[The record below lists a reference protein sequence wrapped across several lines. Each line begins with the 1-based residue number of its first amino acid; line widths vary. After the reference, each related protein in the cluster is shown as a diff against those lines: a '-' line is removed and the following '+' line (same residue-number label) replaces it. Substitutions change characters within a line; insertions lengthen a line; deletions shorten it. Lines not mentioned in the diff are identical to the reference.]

1 MKLLYQIL
9 AAGTLAVLAT
19 GCKDETPNYGQTGG
33 GSSETVGYVDLN
45 GLSPQVLL
53 DAEINQTP
61 AQTTA
66 AQTRAV
72 TEATPDYLVRIY
84 NSSDE
89 CVLDTTYGDMQS
101 QFNDGPEQNL
111 LALPVGTYRLEVH
124 SQEPSSVPDVEWEA
138 PTYGTTYDFA
148 VLRSHTSDSPLTIA
162 DEVICKLSNIKVTV
176 SISAD
181 LAELLGDDTKSTVTL
196 GSAVAEFT
204 KSESRA
210 AYFRPQNSDGD
221 TLEFKLTGTKDG
233 KPAELSKTITGVKA
247 GQWRKIMLSIVYAE
261 TGDIK
266 IVVTVDSFVQDSEI
280 TINSTESL
288 WEPELD
294 EGTDRPTLTWPGH
307 DLAQPVALD
316 ESMYDPSGTFNGTAP
331 ALTLSAADGIQTLL
345 LGITSD
351 NAAFRTEIIEAA
363 GLTDVDLCGTIS
375 RLHPFYGLQV
385 TAGATEATI
394 DLESIMYL
402 FFGYEGSHTL
412 TFNMTDNKGRN
423 AVATL
428 QFNYGKGTAEEDP
441 SIVCRQFDIDQP
453 HTTQTGDEIDVDI
466 KTASG
471 IQAFVVSIISETL
484 NEEELAAV
492 GLRPTF
498 DLCNITDPEELAA
511 LTSDDIG
518 FPVNDD
524 VKGQTSMTF
533 SVTKFTGMLSA
544 LFPGTHQFKLAVTN
558 AEGSTT
564 TKTLQLIVEQ

>member
-72 TEATPDYLVRIY
+72 TEATPEYLVRIY

-162 DEVICKLSNIKVTV
+162 DEVVCKLSNIKVTV

-385 TAGATEATI
+385 TVGATEATI

-484 NEEELAAV
+484 NEEVLAAV

-544 LFPGTHQFKLAVTN
+544 FPGTHQFKLAVTN

>member
-9 AAGTLAVLAT
+9 AAGTLAMLAT

-124 SQEPSSVPDVEWEA
+124 SQEPSSVPDVEWVA

-162 DEVICKLSNIKVTV
+162 DEVVCKLSNIKVTV

-363 GLTDVDLCGTIS
+363 GLTNVDLCGTIS

-402 FFGYEGSHTL
+402 FFGYKGSHTL

-484 NEEELAAV
+484 NEEVLAAV

-544 LFPGTHQFKLAVTN
+544 FPGTHQFKLAVTN

>member
-261 TGDIK
+261 TGDINK

-394 DLESIMYL
+394 DLKSIMYL
-402 FFGYEGSHTL
+402 FFGYDGSHTL

-428 QFNYGKGTAEEDP
+428 QFNYGKGTAGEDP

-484 NEEELAAV
+484 NEEVLAAV

-544 LFPGTHQFKLAVTN
+544 FPGTHQFKLAVTN

>member
-9 AAGTLAVLAT
+9 AAGILAVLAT

-162 DEVICKLSNIKVTV
+162 DEVVCKLSNIKVTV

-351 NAAFRTEIIEAA
+351 NAAFRAEIIEAA

-484 NEEELAAV
+484 NEEVLAAV

-544 LFPGTHQFKLAVTN
+544 FPGTHQFKLAVTN

>member
-9 AAGTLAVLAT
+9 AAGTLAMLAT

-53 DAEINQTP
+53 DAEIDQTP

-162 DEVICKLSNIKVTV
+162 DEVVCKLSNIKVTV

-363 GLTDVDLCGTIS
+363 GLTNVDLCGTIS

-402 FFGYEGSHTL
+402 FFGYKGSHTL

-484 NEEELAAV
+484 NEEVLAAV

-544 LFPGTHQFKLAVTN
+544 FPGTHQFKLAVTN

>member
-9 AAGTLAVLAT
+9 AAGILAVLAT

-148 VLRSHTSDSPLTIA
+148 VLRSHTSDSTLTIA

-484 NEEELAAV
+484 NEEVLAAV

-544 LFPGTHQFKLAVTN
+544 FPGTHQFKLAVTN

>member
-9 AAGTLAVLAT
+9 AAGILAVLAT

-484 NEEELAAV
+484 NEEVLAAV

-511 LTSDDIG
+511 LTRDDIG

-544 LFPGTHQFKLAVTN
+544 FPGTHQFKLAVTN

>member
-9 AAGTLAVLAT
+9 AAGTLAMLAT

-72 TEATPDYLVRIY
+72 TEATPNYLVRIY

-162 DEVICKLSNIKVTV
+162 DKVVCKLSNIKVTV

-204 KSESRA
+204 KSESCA

-363 GLTDVDLCGTIS
+363 GLTNVDLCGTIS

-484 NEEELAAV
+484 NEEVLAAV

-544 LFPGTHQFKLAVTN
+544 FPGTHQFKLAVTN

>member
-9 AAGTLAVLAT
+9 AAGTLAMLAT

-89 CVLDTTYGDMQS
+89 CVLNTTYGDMQS

-124 SQEPSSVPDVEWEA
+124 SQDPSSVPDVEWEA

-162 DEVICKLSNIKVTV
+162 DEVVCKLSNIKVTV

-331 ALTLSAADGIQTLL
+331 ALTLSAADGIQILL

-423 AVATL
+423 AVASL

-484 NEEELAAV
+484 NEEVLAAV

-544 LFPGTHQFKLAVTN
+544 FPGTHQFKLAVTN

>member
-9 AAGTLAVLAT
+9 AAGTLAMLAT

-162 DEVICKLSNIKVTV
+162 DKVVCKLSNIKVTV

-221 TLEFKLTGTKDG
+221 TLEFKLTGKKDG

-363 GLTDVDLCGTIS
+363 GLTNVDLCGTIS

-484 NEEELAAV
+484 NEEVLAAV

-544 LFPGTHQFKLAVTN
+544 FPGTHQFKLAVTN

>member
-9 AAGTLAVLAT
+9 AAGTLAMLAT

-162 DEVICKLSNIKVTV
+162 DEVVCKLSNIKVTV

-394 DLESIMYL
+394 DLKSIMYL

-453 HTTQTGDEIDVDI
+453 HTTQTGDKIDVDI

-484 NEEELAAV
+484 NEEVLAAV

-544 LFPGTHQFKLAVTN
+544 FPGTHQFKLAVTN

>member
-9 AAGTLAVLAT
+9 AAGTLAMLAT

-124 SQEPSSVPDVEWEA
+124 SQDPSSVPDVEWEA

-162 DEVICKLSNIKVTV
+162 DEVVCKLSNIKVTV

-484 NEEELAAV
+484 NEEVLAAV

-524 VKGQTSMTF
+524 VKGQTAMTF

-544 LFPGTHQFKLAVTN
+544 FPGTHQFKLAVTN

>member
-9 AAGTLAVLAT
+9 AAGTLAMLAT

-162 DEVICKLSNIKVTV
+162 DEVVCKLSNIKVTV

-394 DLESIMYL
+394 DLKSIMYL

-412 TFNMTDNKGRN
+412 TFNTTDNKGRN

-484 NEEELAAV
+484 NEEVLAAV

-544 LFPGTHQFKLAVTN
+544 FPGTHQFKLAVTN

>member
-9 AAGTLAVLAT
+9 AAGILAVLAT

-84 NSSDE
+84 TSSDE

-162 DEVICKLSNIKVTV
+162 DEVVCKLSNIKVTV

-484 NEEELAAV
+484 NEEVLAAV

-544 LFPGTHQFKLAVTN
+544 FPGTHQFKLAVTN

>member
-9 AAGTLAVLAT
+9 AAGTLAMLAT

-124 SQEPSSVPDVEWEA
+124 SLEPSSVPDVEWEA

-162 DEVICKLSNIKVTV
+162 DEVVCKLSNIKVTV

-484 NEEELAAV
+484 NEEVLAAV

-511 LTSDDIG
+511 LTRDDIG

-544 LFPGTHQFKLAVTN
+544 FPGTHQFKLAVTN

>member
-9 AAGTLAVLAT
+9 AAGILAVLAT

-138 PTYGTTYDFA
+138 PTYGTTYNFA

-162 DEVICKLSNIKVTV
+162 DEVVCKLSNIKVTV

-484 NEEELAAV
+484 NEEVLAAV

-544 LFPGTHQFKLAVTN
+544 FPGTHQFKLAVTN

>member
-9 AAGTLAVLAT
+9 AAGTLAMLAT

-162 DEVICKLSNIKVTV
+162 DKVVCKLSNIKVTV

-181 LAELLGDDTKSTVTL
+181 HLAELLGDDTKSTVTL
-196 GSAVAEFT
+196 GSAVEEFT

-363 GLTDVDLCGTIS
+363 GLTNVDLCGTIS

-484 NEEELAAV
+484 NEEVLAAV

-544 LFPGTHQFKLAVTN
+544 FPGTHQFKLAVTN

>member
-9 AAGTLAVLAT
+9 AAGILAVLAT

-162 DEVICKLSNIKVTV
+162 DEVVCKLSNIKVTV

-441 SIVCRQFDIDQP
+441 SIVCQQFDIDQP

-484 NEEELAAV
+484 NEEVLAAV

-544 LFPGTHQFKLAVTN
+544 FPGTHQFKLAVTN

>member
-9 AAGTLAVLAT
+9 AAGTLAMLAT

-162 DEVICKLSNIKVTV
+162 DEVVCKLSNIKVTV

-484 NEEELAAV
+484 NEEVLAAV

-544 LFPGTHQFKLAVTN
+544 FPGTHQFKLAVTN

>member
-9 AAGTLAVLAT
+9 AAGILAVLAT

-101 QFNDGPEQNL
+101 QFNEGPEQNL

-148 VLRSHTSDSPLTIA
+148 VLRNHTSDSPLTIA

-484 NEEELAAV
+484 NEEVLAAV

-544 LFPGTHQFKLAVTN
+544 FPGTHQFKLAVTN

>member
-9 AAGTLAVLAT
+9 AAGTLAMLAT

-162 DEVICKLSNIKVTV
+162 DEVVCKLSNIKVTV

-363 GLTDVDLCGTIS
+363 GLTNVDLCGTIS

-394 DLESIMYL
+394 DLERIMYL
-402 FFGYEGSHTL
+402 FFGYKGSHTL

-484 NEEELAAV
+484 NEEVLAAV

-544 LFPGTHQFKLAVTN
+544 FPGTHQFKLAVTN

>member
-9 AAGTLAVLAT
+9 AAGTLAMLAT

-45 GLSPQVLL
+45 GLSPQALL

-162 DEVICKLSNIKVTV
+162 DEVVCKLSNIKVTV

-394 DLESIMYL
+394 DLKSIMYL

-484 NEEELAAV
+484 NEEVLAAV

-544 LFPGTHQFKLAVTN
+544 FPGTHQFKLAVTN

>member
-9 AAGTLAVLAT
+9 AAGTLAMLAT

-162 DEVICKLSNIKVTV
+162 DEVVCKLSNIKVTV

-196 GSAVAEFT
+196 GSAVEEFT

-363 GLTDVDLCGTIS
+363 GLTNVDLCGTIS

-402 FFGYEGSHTL
+402 FFGYKGSHTL

-484 NEEELAAV
+484 NEEVLDAV

-544 LFPGTHQFKLAVTN
+544 FPGTHQFKLAVTN

>member
-162 DEVICKLSNIKVTV
+162 DEVVCKLSNIKVTV

-385 TAGATEATI
+385 TAGATAATI

-484 NEEELAAV
+484 NEEVLAAV

-544 LFPGTHQFKLAVTN
+544 FPGTHQFKLAVTN

>member
-9 AAGTLAVLAT
+9 AAGTLAMLAT

-148 VLRSHTSDSPLTIA
+148 VLRSHTSDSPQTIA
-162 DEVICKLSNIKVTV
+162 DEVVCKLSNIKVTV

-363 GLTDVDLCGTIS
+363 GLTNVDLCGTIS

-394 DLESIMYL
+394 DLKSIMYL

-484 NEEELAAV
+484 NEEVLAAV

-544 LFPGTHQFKLAVTN
+544 FPGTHQFKLAVTN

>member
-1 MKLLYQIL
+1 MKFLYQIL

-111 LALPVGTYRLEVH
+111 LALPVGTSRLEVH

-484 NEEELAAV
+484 NEEVLAAV

-544 LFPGTHQFKLAVTN
+544 FPGTHQFKLAVTN

>member
-9 AAGTLAVLAT
+9 AAGILAVLAT

-233 KPAELSKTITGVKA
+233 KPAEPSKTITGVKA

-484 NEEELAAV
+484 NEEVLAAV

-544 LFPGTHQFKLAVTN
+544 FPGTHQFKLAVTN

>member
-9 AAGTLAVLAT
+9 AAGTLAMLAT

-162 DEVICKLSNIKVTV
+162 DEVVCKLSNIKVTV

-363 GLTDVDLCGTIS
+363 GLTNVDLCGTIS

-394 DLESIMYL
+394 DLKSIMYL

-484 NEEELAAV
+484 NEEVLAAV

-544 LFPGTHQFKLAVTN
+544 FPGTHQFKLAVTN

>member
-9 AAGTLAVLAT
+9 AAGILAVLAT

-484 NEEELAAV
+484 NEEVLAAA

-544 LFPGTHQFKLAVTN
+544 FPGTHQFKLAVTN

>member
-9 AAGTLAVLAT
+9 AAGILAVLAT

-162 DEVICKLSNIKVTV
+162 DEVVCKLSNIKVTV

-351 NAAFRTEIIEAA
+351 NAAFRTEIIEVA

-484 NEEELAAV
+484 NEEVLAAV

-544 LFPGTHQFKLAVTN
+544 FPGTHQFKLAVTN

>member
-9 AAGTLAVLAT
+9 AAGTLAMLAT

-162 DEVICKLSNIKVTV
+162 DEVVCKLSNIKVTV
-176 SISAD
+176 SIS
-181 LAELLGDDTKSTVTL
+181 AELLGDDTKSTVTL
-196 GSAVAEFT
+196 GSAVEEFT

-394 DLESIMYL
+394 DLKSIMYL

-484 NEEELAAV
+484 NEEVLAAV

-544 LFPGTHQFKLAVTN
+544 FPGTHQFKLAVTN

>member
-162 DEVICKLSNIKVTV
+162 DEVVCKLSNIKVTV

-280 TINSTESL
+280 TINNTESL

-484 NEEELAAV
+484 NEEVLAAV

-544 LFPGTHQFKLAVTN
+544 FPGTHQFKLAVTN

>member
-72 TEATPDYLVRIY
+72 TEATPEYLVRIY

-162 DEVICKLSNIKVTV
+162 DEVVCKLSNIKVTV

-331 ALTLSAADGIQTLL
+331 ALTLSAADGIQSLL

-484 NEEELAAV
+484 NEEVLAAV

-498 DLCNITDPEELAA
+498 DLCNITNPEELAA

-544 LFPGTHQFKLAVTN
+544 FPGTHQFKLAVTN

>member
-9 AAGTLAVLAT
+9 AAGTLAMLAT

-162 DEVICKLSNIKVTV
+162 DEVVCKLSNIKVTV

-363 GLTDVDLCGTIS
+363 GLTNVDLCGTIS

-394 DLESIMYL
+394 DLKSIMYL

-484 NEEELAAV
+484 NEEVLAAL

-524 VKGQTSMTF
+524 VKGQTSMTS

-544 LFPGTHQFKLAVTN
+544 FPGTHQFKLAVTN

>member
-33 GSSETVGYVDLN
+33 GLSETVGYVDLN

-72 TEATPDYLVRIY
+72 TEATPEYLVRIY

-162 DEVICKLSNIKVTV
+162 DEVVCKLSNIKVTV

-484 NEEELAAV
+484 NEEVLAAV

-544 LFPGTHQFKLAVTN
+544 FPGTHQFKLAVTN

>member
-9 AAGTLAVLAT
+9 AAGILAVLAT

-124 SQEPSSVPDVEWEA
+124 SQKPSSVPDVEWEA

-484 NEEELAAV
+484 NEEVLAAV

-544 LFPGTHQFKLAVTN
+544 FPGTHQFKLAVTN

>member
-9 AAGTLAVLAT
+9 AAGILAVLAT

-233 KPAELSKTITGVKA
+233 KPAEPSKTITGVKA

-288 WEPELD
+288 WESELD

-484 NEEELAAV
+484 NEEVLAAV

-544 LFPGTHQFKLAVTN
+544 FPGTHQFKLAVTN

>member
-9 AAGTLAVLAT
+9 AAGTLAMLAT

-124 SQEPSSVPDVEWEA
+124 SQDPSSVPDVEWEA

-162 DEVICKLSNIKVTV
+162 DEVVCKLSNIKVTV

-204 KSESRA
+204 KSESSA

-363 GLTDVDLCGTIS
+363 GLTNVDLCGTIS

-484 NEEELAAV
+484 NEEVLAAV

-544 LFPGTHQFKLAVTN
+544 FPGTHQFKLAVTN

>member
-9 AAGTLAVLAT
+9 AAGILAVLAT

-148 VLRSHTSDSPLTIA
+148 VLRNHTSDSPLTIA

-176 SISAD
+176 SISA
-181 LAELLGDDTKSTVTL
+181 ELLGDDTKSTVTL
-196 GSAVAEFT
+196 GSAVEEFT

-484 NEEELAAV
+484 NEEVLAAV

-498 DLCNITDPEELAA
+498 DLCNITDSEELAA

-544 LFPGTHQFKLAVTN
+544 FPGTHQFKLAVTN

>member
-124 SQEPSSVPDVEWEA
+124 SQEPSLVPDVEWEA

-233 KPAELSKTITGVKA
+233 KPAELNKTITGVKA

-484 NEEELAAV
+484 NEEVLAAV

-544 LFPGTHQFKLAVTN
+544 FPGTHQFKLAVTN